1 MPTLGPYKLVRAVKE
16 HKCDLCGLRIRR
28 RATYL
33 LREGVEGREH
43 WRMRMHPVC
52 EAQTHRW
59 DATDWECSTDEID
72 FRWHELYLRPLTL
85 PNIVAELFGGP
96 KHET

>member
-1 MPTLGPYKLVRAVKE
+1 MPTLGPDKIVRAARD

-33 LREGVEGREH
+33 LREGVDGSEH

-59 DATDWECSTDEID
+59 DAVDWECCSDGSQPD

-85 PNIVAELFGGP
+85 PNIVAEILGGAA
-96 KHET
+96 